1 MALISQRTNLKSLRY
16 GQDRPGGGDSGQP
29 YIQTSVT
36 GKLIDV
42 NIGKLNV
49 SVPIPNLGI
58 LGRGTGGEDFLL
70 RGGTQ
75 TPSRALKDVSRLT
88 KMFFDVKSPKGVLFS
103 IKQNL
108 LSLSGV
114 QTQGSRNVNLNEGI
128 YLPTSTIAQAAG
140 NAFGFHLNKQGTNP
154 FRNTSPNSGGI
165 FPGIS
170 SPLLDIFGIP
180 AYAQRVKSDQNEVEN
195 RLVQLKNAKII
206 TNLSSFPTDE
216 ELREQNQRQ
225 KIIDRGVR
233 QNQRADRR
241 AETQRAQ
248 NAGTLDQLKAQRKD
262 ERKQA
267 RQAASAVRKTN
278 RANAQNQVRLN
289 IPQNPRQILQ
299 YTGGPGS
306 ILGFGQTTIRRYSN
320 TNEGVERANEALIN
334 VKSPFGKTPLS
345 NALINFIGG
354 GANTGI
360 IPSLFS
366 FPSLT
371 SQFGLP
377 FLKSDQSLAPY
388 LVTNTNEG
396 LDFNKV
402 GNNYTSFDLR
412 STFGG
417 RYYVLDSLTIRNKTA
432 SRDTTQ
438 IEDFRLSLLPQQ
450 AKGLKKNILA
460 RAPSYQ
466 DNNIET
472 RVNLGDPG
480 KRNKNT
486 TSYTRGLV
494 DPTNNPYG
502 ALDKITAMPLY
513 QSSGVAN
520 HKGERND
527 LVKFSIGIISNDGE
541 GGPESPPLKRTFM
554 HFRAFLDSMDD
565 TYAAEWNDFRYMGRG
580 EKFYRY
586 NGFTRTINLSW
597 TVAAQSK
604 EELIPMYQKLN
615 FLASSLAP
623 DYSEKG
629 YMRGNLAVLTVGGY
643 IYDQPG
649 IINGLTYTV
658 PQESPWEISINDSI
672 SSYNWDKAT
681 KELPHIIKVTGFQ
694 FTPIHKFVP
703 GLQKNKYDGNYGDLK
718 FGNIPNV
725 ISEWEKDKGRFIH
738 LSNGSGKEN
747 NYDDD
752 EDFTWSTQA
761 IQRRKDQDAKLAAQP
776 H

>member
-1 MALISQRTNLKSLRY
+1 MALLSQKTNLKSLRY
-16 GQDRPGGGDSGQP
+16 GKDRPGGGDSGQP
-29 YIQTSVT
+29 YIQTSIS

-42 NIGKLNV
+42 NIGNLNV
-49 SVPIPNLGI
+49 SVPFPNLGI

-75 TPSRALKDVSRLT
+75 APSRALKDVSRLT
-88 KMFFDVKSPKGVLFS
+88 TMFFDIKSPKGVLFA
-103 IKQNL
+103 IKQNV

-114 QTQGSRNVNLNEGI
+114 KTQASGGINEGI
-128 YLPTSTIAQAAG
+128 YTPASTLLQAAG
-140 NAFGFHLNKQGTNP
+140 NAFGFHLNKQGLNP

-165 FPGIS
+165 FPVIS
-170 SPLLDIFGIP
+170 SPLLDIFGLP
-180 AYAQRVKSDQNEVEN
+180 AYAQKVKSDQDPVKN

-216 ELREQNQRQ
+216 ELREERQRQ

-267 RQAASAVRKTN
+267 RQAARAVRKTN
-278 RANAQNQVRLN
+278 RANAPNQVQLN

-299 YTGGPGS
+299 YAGGPGS
-306 ILGFGQTTIRRYSN
+306 ILGVGQTTIKRYSN

-334 VKSPFGKTPLS
+334 AKSPFGKTPLS

-377 FLKSDQSLAPY
+377 FLKNDQSLAPY

-402 GNNYTSFDLR
+402 GNNYISFDLR
-412 STFGG
+412 NTFGG
-417 RYYVLDSLTIRNKTA
+417 RYYVLDSLTIRNKIS
-432 SRDTTQ
+432 SRDNTQ
-438 IEDFRLSLLPQQ
+438 IEDFRTSLLKEQ
-450 AKGLKKNILA
+450 ATGLKKNILSA
-460 RAPSYQ
+460 SPDY
-466 DNNIET
+466 NTKNIEQ

-480 KRNKNT
+480 KRSKDVSNYVKGT
-486 TSYTRGLV
+486 GDKLTRDL
-494 DPTNNPYG
+494 
-502 ALDKITAMPLY
+502 ITAMPLY
-513 QSSGVAN
+513 RSSKADHG
-520 HKGERND
+520 GDRND
-527 LVKFSIGIISNDGE
+527 LVKFSIGIISNDT
-541 GGPESPPLKRTFM
+541 PSLRTYI

-565 TYAAEWNDFRYMGRG
+565 NYAAEWNDFRYMGRG

-586 NGFTRTINLSW
+586 NGFTRTINLGW

-604 EELIPMYQKLN
+604 EELIPMHQKLN

-623 DYSEKG
+623 DYSDNG

-643 IYDQPG
+643 LFEQPG
-649 IINGLTYTV
+649 IINGINYGIPT
-658 PQESPWEISINDSI
+658 ESPWEIGINDLKNGFNS
-672 SSYNWDKAT
+672 DHT
-681 KELPHIIKVTGFQ
+681 VKEMPHIIKVTGFS
-694 FTPIHKFVP
+694 FTPIHQFVP
-703 GLQKNKYDGNYGDLK
+703 RLQQNTYEGTYTDKSGTSNSTPLTTVISKFGVDGKTVKERFIALSRDTTPDASTTNYNPKYDY
-718 FGNIPNV
+718 
-725 ISEWEKDKGRFIH
+725 
-738 LSNGSGKEN
+738 
-747 NYDDD
+747 
-752 EDFTWSTQA
+752 TWSTAA
-761 IQRRKDQDAKLAAQP
+761 IADREKRVANLVTRYP
-776 H
+776 

>member
-1 MALISQRTNLKSLRY
+1 MAALISQNTDLKSLRY
-16 GQDRPGGGDSGQP
+16 GQDRKGGGNSGQP
-29 YIQTSVT
+29 YIQT
-36 GKLIDV
+36 
-42 NIGKLNV
+42 
-49 SVPIPNLGI
+49 PIPGNTPFLPRIG
-58 LGRGTGGEDFLL
+58 LFGTGTGGEDFLL
-70 RGGTQ
+70 RGGTLA
-75 TPSRALKDVSRLT
+75 PSRAAKDVSRLT
-88 KMFFDVKSPKGVLFS
+88 KMFFDLRSPNGILFVA
-103 IKQNL
+103 KQNL

-114 QTQGSRNVNLNEGI
+114 QTQGSRNVNLNAGI

-140 NAFGFHLNKQGTNP
+140 NAFGFHLNKQGANP

-165 FPGIS
+165 FPVIS

-180 AYAQRVKSDQNEVEN
+180 AYAQRVKSDQDQAEN

-216 ELREQNQRQ
+216 ELREERQRQ

-233 QNQRADRR
+233 QNQRGERR

-262 ERKQA
+262 EKKQA
-267 RQAASAVRKTN
+267 RQAARAVRKTN

-306 ILGFGQTTIRRYSN
+306 ILGIGQTTIRRYGN

-360 IPSLFS
+360 IPSFFS

-402 GNNYTSFDLR
+402 GNNYTSFNLR
-412 STFGG
+412 GTFAGK
-417 RYYVLDSLTIRNKTA
+417 YYVLDSTDVRNKPSSKDNTLPL
-432 SRDTTQ
+432 Q
-438 IEDFRLSLLPQQ
+438 DFRISLLSQQ
-450 AKGLKKNILA
+450 ATGLKKNILSK
-460 RAPSYQ
+460 APDY
-466 DNNIET
+466 NTKNIEQ

-486 TSYTRGLV
+486 TSYNRGLV
-494 DPTNNPYG
+494 VNGTAYG

-513 QSSGVAN
+513 QSSGVAD
-520 HKGERND
+520 HGGDRND

-541 GGPESPPLKRTFM
+541 SESPLKRTFI
-554 HFRAFLDSMDD
+554 HFRAFLDLMEDS
-565 TYAAEWNDFRYMGRG
+565 YNAEWNDFRYMGRG

-586 NGFTRTINLSW
+586 NGFTRTISLGW

-623 DYSEKG
+623 DYSDSG

-643 IYDQPG
+643 LYDQPG
-649 IINGLTYTV
+649 IITSINYSV
-658 PQESPWEISINDSI
+658 PQESPWEIGINDVSG
-672 SSYNWDKAT
+672 SLYGYDKT
-681 KELPHIIKVTGFQ
+681 VKEVPHMIKVTGFN

-703 GLQKNKYDGNYGDLK
+703 GLQKNKYTGTYTDVDKGNV
-718 FGNIPNV
+718 PNV
-725 ISEWEKDKGRFIH
+725 ISEWEAEKGRFIP
-738 LSNGSGKEN
+738 LTTSTGKDN
-747 NYDDD
+747 NYDDN
-752 EDFTWSTQA
+752 ENYTWSIEA
-761 IQRRKDQDAKLAAQP
+761 IKRRKDQDAILAAQTP
-776 H
+776 